1 VLVGQ
6 TTYGKPY
13 GFQPRTECGTSFNPV
28 AFETL
33 NALGEGRFVARP
45 VRAGIEA
52 GERVEIVAG
61 LEPGEQV
68 VTSAQ
73 FLLDS
78 ESSVRASLQRLT
90 ASPAP
95 VESASSHAGH
105 TGHADPVKP
114 AGHAEHGHD

>member
-1 VLVGQ
+1 M
-6 TTYGKPY
+6 
-13 GFQPRTECGTSFNPV
+13 
-28 AFETL
+28 
-33 NALGEGRFVARP
+33 ALGEGRFVARP

-78 ESSVRASLQRLT
+78 ESSVRASLQRLS
-90 ASPAP
+90 APPAP
-95 VESASSHAGH
+95 VDPASHAN
-105 TGHADPVKP
+105 HAKPVS
-114 AGHAEHGHD
+114 HAEHVHD

>member
-1 VLVGQ
+1 M
-6 TTYGKPY
+6 
-13 GFQPRTECGTSFNPV
+13 
-28 AFETL
+28 
-33 NALGEGRFVARP
+33 ARP

-61 LEPGEQV
+61 LEPSEQV

-105 TGHADPVKP
+105 ADPAKP